1 MRLNINRLIAE
12 FLSGTEG
19 SDLVEFSLLLAF
31 ICLAGAAA
39 FMGIRTNSNVIWSA
53 VNNRLATP
61 VSGS

>member
-1 MRLNINRLIAE
+1 VKIISITAE
-12 FLSGTEG
+12 FLSGEEG

-39 FMGIRTNSNVIWSA
+39 FMGMRANSNVIWSA
-53 VNNRLATP
+53 VNSRLATP